1 MSCSL
6 FGLLFLLPGLL
17 QFFGG
22 FEQIV
27 NSAPVARVVDF
38 IFGFLYFFFG
48 LLLYLVFPPVL
59 QIVNGFSCDGDDAA
73 QKLYQIPFKELLYIF
88 PEIIHN
94 DYLPYM
100 VGFLNP

>member
-1 MSCSL
+1 M
-6 FGLLFLLPGLL
+6 PGLL

-22 FEQIV
+22 VEQIV
-27 NSAPVARVVDF
+27 NSAPIACVVDF

-59 QIVNGFSCDGDDAA
+59 QIVNGFSCDVYDAA

-94 DYLPYM
+94 DYLPYT
-100 VGFLNP
+100 GSFLNS